1 MTDPLEM
8 LTNEH
13 RQVEQLMGRLED
25 AEGDEQRR
33 LCEQLDQMLTL
44 HMDLEEEHV
53 YPLVQRLV
61 GDEEAEEAN
70 TEHRLAREGL
80 SNVTELVGH
89 PGFGDALEMLRAGIK
104 HHVEEEENE
113 VFPELRDKVDERE
126 LDELGTIL
134 ERAHGGRDADTDGDA
149 RRDDERQLD
158 SPDMDLDARN
168 GRSESRRASGRGGDG
183 NASNE
188 ASKQELYE
196 RAKEMGIKGR
206 SSMNKQQLARAVERQ
221 EG

>member
-25 AEGDEQRR
+25 ADGDEQRQ
-33 LCEQLDQMLTL
+33 LCEQLDQMLTM

-53 YPLVQRLV
+53 YPMVQRLI

-80 SNVTELVGH
+80 SNLTELVGE

-113 VFPELRDKVDERE
+113 VFPELRDKVDESE

-134 ERAHGGRDADTDGDA
+134 ERAHGADAGADREQ
-149 RRDDERQLD
+149 RRDDERRLD
-158 SPDMDLDARN
+158 TPRLDLDAPDD
-168 GRSESRRASGRGGDG
+168 RSEARRASGRDGDG
-183 NASNE
+183 SNE
-188 ASKQELYE
+188 PSKQELYE

-206 SSMNKQQLARAVERQ
+206 SSMNKQQLARAVQRQ

>member
-13 RQVEQLMGRLED
+13 RQVEQLMGRLD
-25 AEGDEQRR
+25 GADGDEQRR
-33 LCEQLDQMLTL
+33 LCEQLDEMLTM

-53 YPLVQRLV
+53 YPMVQRLV

-80 SNVTELVGH
+80 SNLTELVGE

-126 LDELGTIL
+126 LAELGTIL
-134 ERAHGGRDADTDGDA
+134 ERAHGADADRDGDL
-149 RRDDERQLD
+149 RRDDDRQLD
-158 SPDMDLDARN
+158 TPRLDLDAAADRHEARRAGGRN
-168 GRSESRRASGRGGDG
+168 GTGD
-183 NASNE
+183 NE
-188 ASKQELYE
+188 PSKQELYE

-206 SSMNKQQLARAVERQ
+206 SSMNKQQLARAVQRHD
-221 EG
+221 G